1 MDKWAKHCQ
10 YMSCNTTFIQ
20 VKGVTLMRKTF
31 IALAIGMF
39 LVTLVGC
46 NAVEGL
52 GEDITDTSKATR
64 EAIAD

>member
-1 MDKWAKHCQ
+1 
-10 YMSCNTTFIQ
+10 
-20 VKGVTLMRKTF
+20 MRKTF